1 MFDRQI
7 KNMDVQNDVNRQG
20 ALAQLIAA
28 PITGGATG
36 AATVAKLGGD
46 LTGAIA
52 GGLAGAIGGA
62 ITAGIDYSNT
72 VRMMEENRQYAI
84 DMYGYNLQNIQAIP
98 TSLTKT
104 SALTYNTR
112 VWPFVE
118 YYTCTDKEREALKD
132 KIKYNGMTVM
142 KIGKLNEYLLG
153 EGNFYKGQLI
163 RLNINVDSHMAYEIY
178 NELNKGVYL

>member
-20 ALAQLIAA
+20 ALAQAIVA
-28 PITGGATG
+28 PITGGAAG
-36 AATVAKLGGD
+36 ATVGAKGGVG
-46 LTGAIA
+46 GAIA
-52 GGLAGAIGGA
+52 GAAVGAIGGG
-62 ITAGIDYSNT
+62 ITGGLDYANT
-72 VRMMEENRQYAI
+72 IKMMEENRQYAI

-118 YYTCTDKEREALKD
+118 YYTCTEKERDALKD
-132 KIKYNGMTVM
+132 KIKYNGMTIM
-142 KIGKLNEYLLG
+142 KIGKLNDYQLG
-153 EGNFYKGQLI
+153 EDNFYKGQLI

-178 NELNKGVYL
+178 NELVKGVYL

>member
-7 KNMDVQNDVNRQG
+7 KNMDVQNDINKQG
-20 ALAQLIAA
+20 AIAQLIAS
-28 PITGGATG
+28 PFTGGSSGATAGAQFGGMQGAVAG
-36 AATVAKLGGD
+36 AA
-46 LTGAIA
+46 
-52 GGLAGAIGGA
+52 GGA
-62 ITAGIDYSNT
+62 VLGTATSALDFRNNL
-72 VRMMEENRQYAI
+72 RMMEENRQYKI

-112 VWPFVE
+112 VWPFIE
-118 YYTCTDKEREALKD
+118 YYTCTDAEREALKD
-132 KIKYNGMTVM
+132 KMKYNGMTIM
-142 KIGKLNEYLLG
+142 KIAKLNEYSLG
-153 EGNFYKGQLI
+153 EGNFFKGQLI